1 MNIKIF
7 NTYFSVHDRKH
18 DDLIDVPGCT
28 CQNAWWSHTTPKAVS
43 AAKKSLSPLP
53 IINVYIYIH
62 IYIFIY

>member
-28 CQNAWWSHTTPKAVS
+28 CQNA
-43 AAKKSLSPLP
+43 
-53 IINVYIYIH
+53 
-62 IYIFIY
+62 